1 MLAFVSFLISVI
13 IAPPL
18 PIRQPIREIGTSR
31 RVVNEMMLES
41 LSTFSLHRGCRRTA
55 ASIVGENVSS
65 KN

>member
-1 MLAFVSFLISVI
+1 MLAFVSFLISVM

-18 PIRQPIREIGTSR
+18 PMRQPIREVGTSR
-31 RVVNEMMLES
+31 RVVNETMPES

-55 ASIVGENVSS
+55 ASIAGENESS

>member
-1 MLAFVSFLISVI
+1 MLAFVSLLISVM

-18 PIRQPIREIGTSR
+18 PIRQPILEVGTSK
-31 RVVNEMMLES
+31 RVVKEMIPES
-41 LSTFSLHRGCRRTA
+41 LSTFSLHRGCKHTA